1 MTTRLLLIRHGAPHD
16 DGRGR
21 CYGSLDIGLSD
32 LGRRQSEALAARLEH
47 EPISRVVSSP
57 RARAQETAAAL
68 GREARLD
75 DRLRELDF
83 GKLEG
88 RLFEEIERE
97 QPDLYR
103 RWMTEP
109 TRVRF
114 PDGEGFED
122 VRLRTAAAVS
132 ELAGSS
138 LGDGAIAVVTHA
150 GVVRAALAN
159 ALGLPS
165 EQVFRLDIG
174 YCRVT
179 VVDWFDGTPV
189 VRMVNGGGDLP
200 AAPRRR
206 LTAPMIAPVPAQ
218 RV

>member
-32 LGRRQSEALAARLEH
+32 LGRRQSEALAARLREA
-47 EPISRVVSSP
+47 PISLVVTSP

-68 GREARLD
+68 GRPAHVDE
-75 DRLRELDF
+75 RLRELDF
-83 GKLEG
+83 GELEG
-88 RLFEEIERE
+88 RRFEEIERE

-114 PDGEGFED
+114 PGGEGFAE
-122 VRLRTAAAVS
+122 VRSRTAAAVS
-132 ELAGSS
+132 ELVGSS
-138 LGDGAIAVVTHA
+138 PGDGAIAVVTHA
-150 GVVRAALAN
+150 GVVRAALAD

-165 EQVFRLDIG
+165 ERIFRLDVG

-189 VRMVNGGGDLP
+189 VRMVNGGETLP
-200 AAPRRR
+200 DAQLAAGRRH
-206 LTAPMIAPVPAQ
+206 L
-218 RV
+218 

>member
-32 LGRRQSEALAARLEH
+32 VGRRQSEALAARLEDA
-47 EPISRVVSSP
+47 PISLVVSSP
-57 RARAQETAAAL
+57 RARAKETAATL
-68 GREARLD
+68 GRDARID
-75 DRLRELDF
+75 QRLRELDF
-83 GKLEG
+83 GALEG
-88 RLFEEIERE
+88 RRFEEIERE

-114 PDGEGFED
+114 PGGEGFED
-122 VRLRTAAAVS
+122 VRSRTAAAIS
-132 ELAGSS
+132 ELVNSS
-138 LGDGAIAVVTHA
+138 GDGAIAVVTHA
-150 GVVRAALAN
+150 GVVRAALAD
-159 ALGLPS
+159 ALALPS
-165 EQVFRLDIG
+165 ERIFRFDVG

-200 AAPRRR
+200 DAQLAAG
-206 LTAPMIAPVPAQ
+206 
-218 RV
+218 

>member
-32 LGRRQSEALAARLEH
+32 VGRRQSEALAARLEDA
-47 EPISRVVSSP
+47 PISLVVSSP
-57 RARAQETAAAL
+57 RARAKETAATL
-68 GREARLD
+68 RRDARID
-75 DRLRELDF
+75 ERLRELDF
-83 GKLEG
+83 GDLEG
-88 RLFEEIERE
+88 RRFEEIERE

-114 PDGEGFED
+114 PGGEGFED
-122 VRLRTAAAVS
+122 VRSRTAAAIS
-132 ELAGSS
+132 ELVNSP
-138 LGDGAIAVVTHA
+138 GDGAIAVVTHA
-150 GVVRAALAN
+150 GVVRAALAD

-165 EQVFRLDIG
+165 ERIFRFDVG

-200 AAPRRR
+200 DAQLAAG
-206 LTAPMIAPVPAQ
+206 
-218 RV
+218 